1 MNDNQTNEG
10 KQTLSNEQ
18 KQKMKK
24 YAIFALMF
32 TIFGAC
38 LWLIFAPSEDEKAK
52 TEAMQGFNA
61 DIPMPKEEGIVGDKK
76 SAYENEQMKQKQ
88 DEKMRSLQ
96 DFAYMLGDEKK
107 APANDLVLM
116 TDEPATQKS
125 NGYSSSRPSSIQTS
139 VTAYKDI
146 NRTLGTFYE
155 SKEDPEK
162 ERLARELEE
171 IKAKLAENE
180 TKKNSVDEQMALME
194 KSYQIAAKYMPQMQ
208 GQQGQATFT
217 DTDGKPMEGATSQRN
232 ASGKT
237 NVIPVSQVKTQT
249 VSALQQDMSSTDIM
263 NAFSQRRNMGFLTV
277 TAETQAET
285 KNTITACVHDNQT
298 ILNGQSVRLRLLESM
313 KAGNIL
319 IPRNTLIT
327 GMGKIQGERLD
338 IVVSSLEYEGVIIPV
353 QLMVY
358 DTDGQQGIF
367 IPDVGELNAAKEI
380 VANMGTSAGTSISL
394 SSDAGQQ
401 LAADMGRS
409 LIQGTSQY
417 VSKKLRE
424 VKVNL
429 KAGYKLFLLPNNK

>member
-24 YAIFALMF
+24 YAIFALLF

-52 TEAMQGFNA
+52 TEATKGFNA
-61 DIPMPKEEGIVGDKK
+61 EIPMPKEEGIIGDKAN
-76 SAYENEQMKQKQ
+76 AYENDQMKQKQ
-88 DEKMRSLQ
+88 NEKMRSLQ

-107 APANDLVLM
+107 APANDLALM
-116 TDEPATQKS
+116 DNEPSVQRTTQ
-125 NGYSSSRPSSIQTS
+125 SRPSSIQTS
-139 VTAYKDI
+139 VSAYKDI

-155 SKEDPEK
+155 PKEDPEK
-162 ERLARELEE
+162 ERLAKEVEEL
-171 IKAKLAENE
+171 KNRMAESE
-180 TKKNSVDEQMALME
+180 SKKNSVDEQMALME

-208 GQQGQATFT
+208 GQQGQAPFT
-217 DTDGKPMEGATSQRN
+217 DADGKPMEGARN

-237 NVIPVSQVKTQT
+237 NVVPVSQVRTQT
-249 VSALQQDMSSTDIM
+249 VTALPQEMTNTEILQ
-263 NAFSQRRNMGFLTV
+263 AFSQPRNMGFFTA
-277 TAETQAET
+277 TAEKQTET
-285 KNTITACVHDNQT
+285 KNTITACIHDNQT

-313 KAGNIL
+313 KAGNIT
-319 IPRNTLIT
+319 IPRNAIIT
-327 GMGKIQGERLD
+327 SMGKIQGERLD
-338 IVVSSLEYEGVIIPV
+338 ILINSLEYAGVIIPV
-353 QLMVY
+353 NLTVY

-367 IPDVGELNAAKEI
+367 IPNVAELNAAKEI

-394 SSDAGQQ
+394 TSDAGQQ

-429 KAGYKLFLLPNNK
+429 KAGYRLFLLSNNK

>member
-24 YAIFALMF
+24 YAVFALLF

-107 APANDLVLM
+107 APANDLALI

-139 VTAYKDI
+139 VSAYKDI

-171 IKAKLAENE
+171 IKTKLAENE

-194 KSYQIAAKYMPQMQ
+194 KSYQIAAKYMQQMH

-217 DTDGKPMEGATSQRN
+217 DADGKPMEGATSH

-237 NVIPVSQVKTQT
+237 NVIPVSPVKTQT
-249 VSALQQDMSSTDIM
+249 VSALQQDMSSTNIM
-263 NAFSQRRNMGFLTV
+263 KAFSQPRNMGFLTA
-277 TAETQAET
+277 TAETQVET

-313 KAGNIL
+313 KVGNML
-319 IPRNTLIT
+319 IPRNTIIT

-338 IVVSSLEYEGVIIPV
+338 ILINSLEYEGAIIPV
-353 QLMVY
+353 QLTVY

>member
-24 YAIFALMF
+24 YAVFALLF

-38 LWLIFAPSEDEKAK
+38 LWLIFAPSEDDKAK
-52 TEAMQGFNA
+52 TEATKGFNA

-107 APANDLVLM
+107 APANDLALI

-139 VTAYKDI
+139 VAAYKDI

-171 IKAKLAENE
+171 IKAKLVENE

-208 GQQGQATFT
+208 GQQGQTSFT
-217 DTDGKPMEGATSQRN
+217 DGDGKPMEGVTSQRN
-232 ASGKT
+232 ASSKT
-237 NVIPVSQVKTQT
+237 NVIPASQVKTQT

-263 NAFSQRRNMGFLTV
+263 KAFSQPRNMGFLTA
-277 TAETQAET
+277 TSETQAET

-313 KAGNIL
+313 KVGNML
-319 IPRNTLIT
+319 IPRNTIIT

-338 IVVSSLEYEGVIIPV
+338 ILINSLEYEGAIIPV
-353 QLMVY
+353 NLTVY

-367 IPDVGELNAAKEI
+367 IPNVAEVNAAKEI